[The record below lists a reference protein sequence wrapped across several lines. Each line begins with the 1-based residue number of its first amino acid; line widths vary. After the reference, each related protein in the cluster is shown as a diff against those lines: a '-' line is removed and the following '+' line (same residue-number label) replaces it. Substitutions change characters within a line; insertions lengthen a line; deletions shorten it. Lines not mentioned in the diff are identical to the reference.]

1 MNSWT
6 INNYPLPLISD
17 LINNIGKKVVFLM
30 STIMFFGLTNLLVT
44 FQIMM
49 NDLLRNII
57 EVEDIVVFINN
68 VMVEME
74 IEKRHDDIIEEVL
87 RKMAEN
93 DLFVKPEKYM

>member
-1 MNSWT
+1 M
-6 INNYPLPLISD
+6 PLISD
-17 LINNIGKKVVFLM
+17 LINNIEKKAVFLM

-49 NDLLRNII
+49 NDLLRNMI

-68 VMVEME
+68 VIVEME

-87 RKMAEN
+87 RKIAEN

>member
-1 MNSWT
+1 
-6 INNYPLPLISD
+6 
-17 LINNIGKKVVFLM
+17 
-30 STIMFFGLTNLLVT
+30 MFFGLTNLLVT

-49 NDLLRNII
+49 NDLLRKIMK
-57 EVEDIVVFINN
+57 VEDIVVFINN